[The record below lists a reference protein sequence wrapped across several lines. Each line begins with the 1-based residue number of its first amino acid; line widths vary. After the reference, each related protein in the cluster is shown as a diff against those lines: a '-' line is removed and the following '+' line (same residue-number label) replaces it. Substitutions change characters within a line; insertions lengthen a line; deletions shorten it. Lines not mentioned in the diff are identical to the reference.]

1 MTDEPRKNERKTRGR
16 PFGPGN
22 PGRPKGARHKAT
34 ILAEKLLQDDA
45 EDVVKAVVKAAKG
58 GDMTAARLVLDR
70 IAPAR
75 RDNHV
80 SFELPQIETAADAVT
95 ASAALLQAV
104 ADGELTPS
112 EASDISRLIDGFMKT
127 VEVAD
132 IDERLKR
139 LEGRA
144 GL

>member
-34 ILAEKLLQDDA
+34 ILAERLMQDDA